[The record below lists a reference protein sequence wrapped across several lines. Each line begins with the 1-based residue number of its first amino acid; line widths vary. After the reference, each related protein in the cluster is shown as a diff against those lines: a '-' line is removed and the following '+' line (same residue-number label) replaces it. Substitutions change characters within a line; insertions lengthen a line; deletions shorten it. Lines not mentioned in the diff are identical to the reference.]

1 MPDRVTARKSGVC
14 SLFFPAVVVNRI
26 LSGWDTTSIRSP
38 AKSRAS
44 STLASSMLSA
54 P

>member
-1 MPDRVTARKSGVC
+1 MC
-14 SLFFPAVVVNRI
+14 SLLFRAVVNR
-26 LSGWDTTSIRSP
+26 SRNGWDTTSTKTP